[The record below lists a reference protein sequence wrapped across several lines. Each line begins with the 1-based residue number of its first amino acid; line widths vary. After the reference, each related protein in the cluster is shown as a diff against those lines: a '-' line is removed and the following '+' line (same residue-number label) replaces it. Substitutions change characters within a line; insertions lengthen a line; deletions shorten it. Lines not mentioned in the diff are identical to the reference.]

1 MESTCSEERKD
12 VQGNGIETEAAG
24 REEIMERVRRLQ
36 ARMSAVGMDAFLVT
50 QHVDLVYFTGSMQA
64 GYAFIPV
71 EGEPV
76 FYVRRSLERAERES
90 AVKVEA
96 LTSLRGFRAQLA
108 GGYPSV
114 FGGDEG
120 NAAAKG
126 IRIGTEMDVLPAA
139 TYAKLA
145 EAVSGGN
152 TSCSL
157 IDGSSLVRT
166 VRMIKSDWEV
176 GRIEAAAA
184 VVAEALEAALPM
196 IKEGLQELELM
207 ARLEYEMRIRGHI
220 GAMRTRSYNMEIM
233 TGMLGS
239 GAAAAVPS
247 AFDGPAGGLGLGP
260 AAPQSTS
267 RKLILRNEPILI
279 DIGCCID
286 GYVIDQTRT
295 AVIGALPDDLADAYA
310 HSERII
316 RHAEALMRP
325 GTACDAV
332 YAASLED
339 AAAAGLGEHFMGFGR
354 NQVKF
359 LGHGIGLE
367 VDEWPVLA
375 RGFGNPLEPG
385 MVLAVEPKFT
395 FPGRGVVG
403 IENSYLITD
412 AGCRQLTK
420 SPEGLIIL

>member
-1 MESTCSEERKD
+1 MYGKD
-12 VQGNGIETEAAG
+12 IGTIAQ
-24 REEIMERVRRLQ
+24 EEITARVKRLQ
-36 ARMSAVGMDAFLVT
+36 ARLTQDGIDAFLVT
-50 QHVDLVYFTGSMQA
+50 QHVDLYYFTGSMQS
-64 GYAFIPV
+64 GYAFIPAD
-71 EGEPV
+71 GDPV

-90 AVKVEA
+90 AIPAEA
-96 LTSLRGFRAQLA
+96 MTSLRGFHAQLA
-108 GGYPSV
+108 GGHPAV
-114 FGGDEG
+114 FGGKPVG
-120 NAAAKG
+120 GTIKIA
-126 IRIGTEMDVLPAA
+126 TEMDVLPAA

-145 EAVSGGN
+145 EVVASCAAG
-152 TSCSL
+152 CSL
-157 IDGSSLVRT
+157 MDGSALLRG
-166 VRMIKSDWEV
+166 VRMIKSPWEV

-184 VVAEALEAALPM
+184 VVAEALEAALP
-196 IKEGLQELELM
+196 ILKEGLSELELM
-207 ARLEYEMRIRGHI
+207 ARLEYEMRVRGHI
-220 GAMRTRSYNMEIM
+220 GLMRTRSYNMEIM

-239 GAAAAVPS
+239 GAAVAVPS

-260 AAPQSTS
+260 AFPQSAS
-267 RKLILRNEPILI
+267 RKTIGRGEPILI

-295 AVIGALPDDLADAYA
+295 AVIGGLPDDLAEAYA
-310 HSERII
+310 HSEGII
-316 RHAEALMRP
+316 RHAEKLMRP
-325 GTACDAV
+325 GTKCDAV

-339 AAAAGLGEHFMGFGR
+339 AAAAGLSDHFMGFGS

-403 IENSYLITD
+403 IENSYVITD
-412 AGCRQLTK
+412 EGCRQLTK
-420 SPEGLIIL
+420 SRKGLS